1 MLFNLKVA
9 LASVCLLVLTVDAL
23 GASSTKNSTKKRR
36 EMLYEKR
43 DLPLVKRE
51 VLAQRI
57 TVRSTPLGDP

>member
-9 LASVCLLVLTVDAL
+9 LASVCLLVLTVDVL

-57 TVRSTPLGDP
+57 TVRPTPLGDP